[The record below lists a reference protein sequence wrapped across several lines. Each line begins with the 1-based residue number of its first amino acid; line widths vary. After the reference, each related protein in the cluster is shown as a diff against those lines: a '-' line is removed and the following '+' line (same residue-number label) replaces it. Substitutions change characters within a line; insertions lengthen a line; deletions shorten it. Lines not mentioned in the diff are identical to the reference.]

1 MNEIATPP
9 AAAQPPSAAAPAR
22 KRVKAP
28 YLTPAKAPNNR
39 LELRPLPLRVAHSQ
53 YERLDDARNRT
64 GISIQE
70 HVRRAIDLYLA
81 AIEKEAIDLGLMP
94 ERITPRS
101 AAPADAINLP
111 TATNHQNAYARPTT
125 RKR

>member
-1 MNEIATPP
+1 MRLPLPQLPP
-9 AAAQPPSAAAPAR
+9 KRPPR

-70 HVRRAIDLYLA
+70 HVRRAIDYLSSL
-81 AIEKEAIDLGLMP
+81 IEKEAIDLGLMP

-101 AAPADAINLP
+101 AAPADAINL
-111 TATNHQNAYARPTT
+111 ATNQPNHQNAYARPTT